1 MCLLAYFA
9 PGAEIDERDLFTAC
23 ANNPDGFG
31 WATLLGGDISVRKSM
46 DAYEAVDSFLSARD
60 LHPESH
66 ALFHARYATDG
77 EVSTYNVHPF
87 YVGQG
92 QTSVLAHNGVLPWRP
107 KKGARES
114 DTRMFAERLSAKS
127 IRKLDR
133 PSVRAALGH
142 SILGSKLVI
151 LTAKPAAGSSVY
163 IINEDD
169 GHWEGGT
176 WWSNHSY
183 LSYSTRAP
191 LGGWS
196 AWADAGTALTGTE
209 CPACRHYM
217 SADDIDVYRM
227 CSACWACL
235 DCERDFAECLCYY
248 ADDQAGH
255 GDYMSVGGGRR
266 LW

>member
-87 YVGQG
+87 YVGNG
-92 QTSVLAHNGVLPWRP
+92 KTSVLAHNGVLPWRP
-107 KKGARES
+107 QRGARKS
-114 DTRMFAERLSAKS
+114 DTRLFAERLSARS
-127 IRKLDR
+127 VRKLDR
-133 PSVRAALGH
+133 PTVRESLGQ
-142 SILGSKLVI
+142 SIRGSKLVI
-151 LTAKPAAGSSVY
+151 LTTKPAAATPVY
-163 IINEDD
+163 IINEQD
-169 GHWEGGT
+169 GHWEDST

-183 LSYSTRAP
+183 CQYTIARPSMSMGASTLWGER
-191 LGGWS
+191 
-196 AWADAGTALTGTE
+196 E
-209 CPACRHYM
+209 CPVCRHEL
-217 SADDIDVYRM
+217 SPDDIDVFRA
-227 CSACWACL
+227 CSVCWACL
-235 DCERDFAECLCYY
+235 DCEQDFAECLCYTGSHHEEY
-248 ADDQAGH
+248 QHAG
-255 GDYMSVGGGRR
+255 GLAAKGGG
-266 LW
+266 WQ